1 MLQKSSV
8 LGDLDKNF
16 KIIEKSFKKCVSN
29 DCDFFLTTELF
40 LTGYPPQDL
49 LLRNDF
55 LEKVQFYKKKIKE
68 LTKNKSSI
76 LLLNIPE
83 KTKNKVFNSLFLFK
97 NGSIILTIDSNE
109 VRTNSKNLSFAKNII
124 AVASIA
130 ITLGIDWQ
138 YLQDKILTFVPPKGR
153 CKVLKY
159 GISFACSEA
168 L

>member
-55 LEKVQFYKKKIKE
+55 LEKVQFYKKK
-68 LTKNKSSI
+68 NKGV
-76 LLLNIPE
+76 NQE
-83 KTKNKVFNSLFLFK
+83 
-97 NGSIILTIDSNE
+97 
-109 VRTNSKNLSFAKNII
+109 
-124 AVASIA
+124 
-130 ITLGIDWQ
+130 
-138 YLQDKILTFVPPKGR
+138 
-153 CKVLKY
+153 
-159 GISFACSEA
+159 
-168 L
+168 